1 MQNLN
6 VSGHLAE
13 PRAAAARAYQG
24 YIDPVMFSLTLV
36 VALDRMMIHYAAR

>member
-13 PRAAAARAYQG
+13 PRAAAARAYPG
-24 YIDPVMFSLTLV
+24 YIDAVTFSLILV
-36 VALDRMMIHYAAR
+36 VKLDRMMIHYAAR